1 METHRIG
8 LSLNPDALGMG
19 EDPGSILLTG
29 NNSATTT
36 TADLGLP
43 GVGRAV
49 PTTYVNCKQSLSM
62 LPVECDTCK
71 LQITKSSIVQPPG
84 RKLVGFLERGRRMDG
99 PLRINEVSGFPEVH
113 ELTP

>member
-1 METHRIG
+1 MRRLSFPASLLIFMLQCDSRGASGRCGCRMARSCRRRDRLSKEALMETHRIG

-29 NNSATTT
+29 NNSSTTT

-49 PTTYVNCKQSLSM
+49 PTAYVNCKQSLSM
-62 LPVECDTCK
+62 LPVE
-71 LQITKSSIVQPPG
+71 IG
-84 RKLVGFLERGRRMDG
+84 
-99 PLRINEVSGFPEVH
+99 
-113 ELTP
+113 